1 MKIAHATT
9 HDSQIICTRPCG
21 AFGVA
26 HAHLLDARDEAV
38 LMSRMSTQDSPALSN
53 KESLE
58 EAPHPRLPA
67 NAELVELG
75 PRLERQSA
83 GLRLVDHDAL
93 LGRRHL
99 VGLAQHGEQ
108 EWMRSCSGSQQ
119 PHLEDTLLNRS
130 CELHNIPHTIVT
142 SVRVRFGR
150 YPCASERCKE

>member
-38 LMSRMSTQDSPALSN
+38 LMSRMSTQESRALSN

-75 PRLERQSA
+75 PRLIPALSA
-83 GLRLVDHDAL
+83 KALAFGLLTM
-93 LGRRHL
+93 
-99 VGLAQHGEQ
+99 
-108 EWMRSCSGSQQ
+108 MRYSGAGILS
-119 PHLEDTLLNRS
+119 DLLNMASKNGCGAARARS
-130 CELHNIPHTIVT
+130 SRTSRTPCSIVPASCTTYHT
-142 SVRVRFGR
+142 
-150 YPCASERCKE
+150 PL